1 MKTKLQ
7 ALKAMSVRSILG
19 GVAAVP
25 VLAHAADG
33 GGIDYT
39 PMLSKIDFT
48 TTIAAVMSIAAL
60 LAGLYLSIKG
70 AKVVLG
76 MVRGR

>member
-7 ALKAMSVRSILG
+7 ALKALSVRSVLV

-25 VLAHAADG
+25 ALAHAADG

-39 PMLSKIDFT
+39 AMLSKIDFA

-60 LAGLYLSIKG
+60 LAGLYMAIKG
-70 AKVVLG
+70 AKIVIG
-76 MVRGR
+76 MVRGA